1 MAVVGG
7 AFVGLGLW
15 GDFGALLIAAFL
27 VLITPLML
35 QGRRGSRSP
44 TRFSAAVLEFFGE
57 RLPGHLVAAA
67 YVAGHDDATL
77 VEDGNGG
84 VSKEPE

>member
-1 MAVVGG
+1 MSAARSSGSG
-7 AFVGLGLW
+7 
-15 GDFGALLIAAFL
+15 FGATSGRLLIAAFL

-44 TRFSAAVLEFFGE
+44 TAFGRGLELFGE
-57 RLPGHLVAAA
+57 RLPGRLVAAA

-84 VSKEPE
+84 VSEEPE